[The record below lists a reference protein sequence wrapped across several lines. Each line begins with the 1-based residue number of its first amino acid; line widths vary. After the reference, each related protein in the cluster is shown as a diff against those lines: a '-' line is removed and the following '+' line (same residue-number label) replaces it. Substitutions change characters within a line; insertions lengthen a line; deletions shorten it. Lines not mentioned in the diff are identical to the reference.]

1 MCRRFGRGVEAERD
15 RGIHVQGVA
24 DISVLVDLR
33 QDDSVRNVGPF
44 RSSPRRIVSSCLTRG
59 QRHAVRVNAHQDVRV
74 VRVQTFDRRQSVVVK
89 PAHRVQPEIHENIQQ
104 VNTYL
109 RWSSNTNL
117 YTCRDKKSPSLLSL
131 LSALDTVSFDSVL
144 VTCLVKRSQIVPLV
158 GTRLSGRRAVADEDD
173 EETAAP
179 LDGSTTMQY

>member
-1 MCRRFGRGVEAERD
+1 
-15 RGIHVQGVA
+15 
-24 DISVLVDLR
+24 
-33 QDDSVRNVGPF
+33 
-44 RSSPRRIVSSCLTRG
+44 
-59 QRHAVRVNAHQDVRV
+59 
-74 VRVQTFDRRQSVVVK
+74 
-89 PAHRVQPEIHENIQQ
+89 
-104 VNTYL
+104 
-109 RWSSNTNL
+109 
-117 YTCRDKKSPSLLSL
+117 LSL